1 MDFTI
6 EKCKALP
13 DLLDMDRNDRGGDR
27 FSRGGFGGQQNG
39 WSRGGR
45 GGGFGDGF
53 GGDRGSGR
61 GGYGDRG
68 GRDSRGG
75 ARGGAGGGGGR
86 GGSQNSV
93 FVGNLDYNAD
103 QGSIEQMFRD
113 SGLNT
118 SSVRLL
124 RDAEGKSRGSAFV
137 DFAAP
142 KDAETACGLD
152 GKNLGSN
159 SRALRINQA

>member
-13 DLLDMDRNDRGGDR
+13 DLLDMDRDRGGGDR

-39 WSRGGR
+39 YSRGGR
-45 GGGFGDGF
+45 GGGFGGGF

-61 GGYGDRG
+61 GGYG
-68 GRDSRGG
+68 GRDSGRGG
-75 ARGGAGGGGGR
+75 ARGGGGGGGGR

-137 DFAAP
+137 DFSAA
-142 KDAETACGLD
+142 KDAETACSFD

-159 SRALRINQA
+159 RRALRINQA